1 MATEILLLLVR
12 LNLVA
17 SGAILVVMAL
27 RPFARRWFG
36 ASHAYRLWF
45 TVPIAL
51 VAALMPPVETWGPIG
66 SVEHLA
72 NGAGA
77 WISKES
83 HLAALTTAWAAGAL
97 ATAILTA
104 WRYGRFI
111 AQERSG
117 RAGPAIVGVLT
128 PRLVTPADFEAR
140 FTSEERRLVRAHER
154 AHMDRL
160 DARCNALVLG
170 FQCLNWFNP
179 LVHLAARAMR
189 FDQELACDAT
199 VIHRLPMDRRSY
211 AEALLR
217 SHSDG
222 GPSAGMQLVGRRSAA
237 VDDPPDHS
245 LGPPPGRCALRAR
258 RRPAGRALDGCVRRR
273 LGRPAALSH
282 RRTRH
287 GPGGG
292 PQPRHAGTAT
302 GGLAGAE
309 TSLTDPR
316 GPSPRSSPASGR
328 R

>member
-217 SHSDG
+217 RHSEMAAPPLG
-222 GPSAGMQLVGRRSAA
+222 CSWSGAGARLLMTRLTTLWGRRPGDARCELGDVLLAALWTVVFAAAWAAQPPYRIAEPGTALA
-237 VDDPPDHS
+237 VDLSPDTPE
-245 LGPPPGRCALRAR
+245 LPQVALPALR
-258 RRPAGRALDGCVRRR
+258 
-273 LGRPAALSH
+273 H
-282 RRTRH
+282 R
-287 GPGGG
+287 
-292 PQPRHAGTAT
+292 
-302 GGLAGAE
+302 
-309 TSLTDPR
+309 
-316 GPSPRSSPASGR
+316 
-328 R
+328 